1 MPVNAARS
9 KLHVE
14 GKDDLNVIANLVS
27 KYGIDYA
34 VHSAAPVIRDIGS
47 VEELL
52 NGIETAVRLSS
63 DRVIGFVLDA
73 DTQQPS
79 RWQSVRDRLLASGVQ
94 DIPAQPP
101 PEGYIGE
108 STRLRSTVGVW
119 IMPDNTQDGN
129 LESFLQTLIREN
141 DSIISHAEWS
151 TDKANELGARFDK
164 KDRLK
169 AIIHAWLAWQ
179 AVPGRPYGTAIHAEY
194 FRHDSAM
201 ATKFLRWYTKLFA
214 ITVASA

>member
-79 RWQSVRDRLLASGVQ
+79 RWQSVRPAISLGRAGYPGTTPSGRLHRRIDPLQVNGWGLDHARRYARRKPGVLSANV
-94 DIPAQPP
+94 D
-101 PEGYIGE
+101 
-108 STRLRSTVGVW
+108 W
-119 IMPDNTQDGN
+119 
-129 LESFLQTLIREN
+129 RE
-141 DSIISHAEWS
+141 
-151 TDKANELGARFDK
+151 R
-164 KDRLK
+164 
-169 AIIHAWLAWQ
+169 
-179 AVPGRPYGTAIHAEY
+179 
-194 FRHDSAM
+194 
-201 ATKFLRWYTKLFA
+201 
-214 ITVASA
+214 